1 MLEHVTY
8 LYKFNLQY
16 AETLVKDLST
26 EQMVQQP
33 NGVVNHP
40 AWSLG
45 HLVLSANQLGQFVGL
60 ASALLTGWDETF
72 KSGRIP
78 GGETPSIAPDGADGL
93 RLWASEPS
101 GRAGTGD
108 AHHHQVE
115 HSEATGRDAYGL
127 DGLTLALSPTRCTR
141 ALPVAPPAAPG
152 YAHRSCRTMSVCPN

>member
-45 HLVLSANQLGQFVGL
+45 HLVVSANHLGQLVGL
-60 ASALLTGWDETF
+60 ESALPTGWDETF

-78 GGETPSIAPDGADGL
+78 GGGDASAYPSKDELLAQLKAEHERNSKAVAEMDAAKL
-93 RLWASEPS
+93 SEPHPNES
-101 GRAGTGD
+101 MRKYFPTVGDMVIFLMTSHEMNHLGQVAAWRRAMGLG
-108 AHHHQVE
+108 
-115 HSEATGRDAYGL
+115 SATGI
-127 DGLTLALSPTRCTR
+127 
-141 ALPVAPPAAPG
+141 
-152 YAHRSCRTMSVCPN
+152 